1 MKNPADLLRE
11 KAELFEE
18 KDKEYGAGYKQY
30 GKVMK
35 EIFPY
40 GVMIEMEDE
49 DTWNKMG
56 IFNMIVHKVLRI
68 ANTGFGSMDSVR
80 DLQVYGAMLEE
91 LMLDEHPRLNKL
103 AEKLKGEKHD

>member
-11 KAELFEE
+11 KAELFKE
-18 KDKEYGAGYKQY
+18 KDKKYGAGYKQY

-40 GVMIEMEDE
+40 GLTIEMNDE
-49 DTWNKMG
+49 NAWNKMG
-56 IFNMIVHKVLRI
+56 VFNMIIHKVLRI
-68 ANTGFGSMDSVR
+68 ANTRFESMDSIQ

-91 LMLDEHPRLNKL
+91 LMSDEHPQLN
-103 AEKLKGEKHD
+103 